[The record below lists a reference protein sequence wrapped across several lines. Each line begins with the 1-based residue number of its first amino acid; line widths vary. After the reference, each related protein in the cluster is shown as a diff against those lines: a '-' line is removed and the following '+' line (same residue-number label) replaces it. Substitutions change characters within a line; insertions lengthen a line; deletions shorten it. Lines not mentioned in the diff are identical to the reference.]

1 MSKKKMTFEDALT
14 RLEELV
20 QQLESGDV
28 PLEESLKS
36 FEEGKNL
43 VKFCLNLLDKAEIKV
58 KELEQTS
65 SGEFQLSSF

>member
-20 QQLESGDV
+20 QQLESGEA

-58 KELEQTS
+58 KELEQTT

>member
-20 QQLESGDV
+20 QQLESGEV

-65 SGEFQLSSF
+65 AGEFQLSSF